1 MIAEIKVIINKEE
14 LEQADKTGVYKEPVY
29 TATPFGFHLDDVELF
44 YLNDN
49 KNKEITL
56 RIDREYFV
64 IKYDLSILN
73 KLKLKFNN

>member
-14 LEQADKTGVYKEPVY
+14 LEQVDKTGVYKEPVY
-29 TATPFGFHLDDVELF
+29 TTTPFGFHLDDVELF

-49 KNKEITL
+49 KNKETTL

>member
-14 LEQADKTGVYKEPVY
+14 LEQADRMGVYKEPVY
-29 TATPFGFHLDDVELF
+29 ATTSFGFHLDDVELF

-49 KNKEITL
+49 ENKEMTL

-73 KLKLKFNN
+73 KLKVKFNS

>member
-1 MIAEIKVIINKEE
+1 M
-14 LEQADKTGVYKEPVY
+14 GVYKEPVY
-29 TATPFGFHLDDVELF
+29 ATTPFGFHLDDVELF

-49 KNKEITL
+49 ESKEMTL

-73 KLKLKFNN
+73 KLKTKFNS

>member
-14 LEQADKTGVYKEPVY
+14 LEQADKTGVYKESVY
-29 TATPFGFHLDDVELF
+29 TTTPFGFHLDDVELF

>member
-1 MIAEIKVIINKEE
+1 M
-14 LEQADKTGVYKEPVY
+14 GVYKEPVY
-29 TATPFGFHLDDVELF
+29 TTTPFGFHLDDVELF

-49 KNKEITL
+49 KNKEMTL

>member
-1 MIAEIKVIINKEE
+1 M
-14 LEQADKTGVYKEPVY
+14 GVYKEPVY
-29 TATPFGFHLDDVELF
+29 ATTPFGFHLDDVELF

-49 KNKEITL
+49 ESKEMTL

>member
-1 MIAEIKVIINKEE
+1 MIAEIKIISNKEE
-14 LEQADKTGVYKEPVY
+14 LEQADRMGIYKEPVY
-29 TATPFGFHLDDVELF
+29 ITTLFGFRLDDVELF

-49 KNKEITL
+49 ENKEIIL

-73 KLKLKFNN
+73 KLKTKFNS

>member
-1 MIAEIKVIINKEE
+1 M
-14 LEQADKTGVYKEPVY
+14 GVYKELVY
-29 TATPFGFHLDDVELF
+29 ATTPFGFHLDDVELF

-49 KNKEITL
+49 ESKEMTL

>member
-14 LEQADKTGVYKEPVY
+14 LEQADKMGVYKEPVY
-29 TATPFGFHLDDVELF
+29 TTTPFGFHVELF

-49 KNKEITL
+49 KNKEMTL

>member
-1 MIAEIKVIINKEE
+1 M
-14 LEQADKTGVYKEPVY
+14 GVYKEPVY
-29 TATPFGFHLDDVELF
+29 TTTLFGFHLDDVELF

-49 KNKEITL
+49 ENKEMTL

>member
-1 MIAEIKVIINKEE
+1 MIAEIKVVINKEE
-14 LEQADKTGVYKEPVY
+14 LEQADRMGVYKELVY
-29 TATPFGFHLDDVELF
+29 ATTPFGFHLDDVELF

-49 KNKEITL
+49 ENKEMTL

>member
-14 LEQADKTGVYKEPVY
+14 LEQADKTGVYKELVY
-29 TATPFGFHLDDVELF
+29 TTTPFGFHLDDVELF

>member
-1 MIAEIKVIINKEE
+1 MIAEIKVISNKEE
-14 LEQADKTGVYKEPVY
+14 LEQADRMGIYKEPVY
-29 TATPFGFHLDDVELF
+29 ATTLFGFRLDDVKLF

-49 KNKEITL
+49 ENKEMTL

-73 KLKLKFNN
+73 KLKTKFNS

>member
-1 MIAEIKVIINKEE
+1 MIAEIKVVINKEE
-14 LEQADKTGVYKEPVY
+14 LEQADRMGVYKEPVY
-29 TATPFGFHLDDVELF
+29 ATTPFGFYLDDVELF

-49 KNKEITL
+49 ENKEMTL
-56 RIDREYFV
+56 RIDREYFI

>member
-1 MIAEIKVIINKEE
+1 MNKRIEWE
-14 LEQADKTGVYKEPVY
+14 YKEPVY
-29 TATPFGFHLDDVELF
+29 ATTPFGFHLDDVELF

-49 KNKEITL
+49 ENKEMTL

-73 KLKLKFNN
+73 KLKAKFNS

>member
-1 MIAEIKVIINKEE
+1 MNKRIEW
-14 LEQADKTGVYKEPVY
+14 GVYKEPVY
-29 TATPFGFHLDDVELF
+29 ATTPFEFHLDDVELF

-49 KNKEITL
+49 ESKEMTL

-73 KLKLKFNN
+73 KLKTKFNS

>member
-14 LEQADKTGVYKEPVY
+14 LEQADRMGVYKEPVY
-29 TATPFGFHLDDVELF
+29 ATTPFGFHLDDVELF

-49 KNKEITL
+49 ESKEMTL

-73 KLKLKFNN
+73 KLKIKFNN

>member
-14 LEQADKTGVYKEPVY
+14 LEQADRMGVYKEPVY
-29 TATPFGFHLDDVELF
+29 TTTLFGFHLDDVELF

-49 KNKEITL
+49 ENKEMTL

-73 KLKLKFNN
+73 KLKIKFNS

>member
-1 MIAEIKVIINKEE
+1 MIAEIKVISNKEE
-14 LEQADKTGVYKEPVY
+14 LEQADRMGIYKEPVY
-29 TATPFGFHLDDVELF
+29 ATTLFGFHLDDVELF

-49 KNKEITL
+49 ENKEMTL

-73 KLKLKFNN
+73 KLKTKFNS

>member
-14 LEQADKTGVYKEPVY
+14 LEQADRMGVYKEPVY
-29 TATPFGFHLDDVELF
+29 TTTLFEFHLDDVELF

-49 KNKEITL
+49 ENKEMTL

-73 KLKLKFNN
+73 KLKVKFNS

>member
-1 MIAEIKVIINKEE
+1 MIAEIKVISNKEE
-14 LEQADKTGVYKEPVY
+14 LEQADRMGIYKEPVY
-29 TATPFGFHLDDVELF
+29 ATTLFGFHLDDVELF

-49 KNKEITL
+49 KNKEMTL

>member
-1 MIAEIKVIINKEE
+1 MIAEIKIIINKEE

-29 TATPFGFHLDDVELF
+29 TTTPFGFHLDDVELF